1 MTTATYDDH
10 EERIRNVEISVAT
23 IQAVIPTLATK
34 EDVQAIRTDME
45 ALRGEARADNEAL
58 RGEAKADNEALRA
71 DLYRLE
77 TRLIKWMVG
86 SVIAAT
92 IAAGSIAG
100 VVTAIIIRFVA

>member
-1 MTTATYDDH
+1 MTTANDDIR
-10 EERIRNVEISVAT
+10 ERVSRMEGLATREDVQTVRTEVAA

-34 EDVQAIRTDME
+34 E
-45 ALRGEARADNEAL
+45 
-58 RGEAKADNEALRA
+58 

>member
-34 EDVQAIRTDME
+34 EDLER
-45 ALRGEARADNEAL
+45 LRGEFTTGMEAL

>member
-1 MTTATYDDH
+1 MTATYDDH
-10 EERIRNVEISVAT
+10 EERIRNLEIGFGQVVVRMDS
-23 IQAVIPTLATK
+23 LATK
-34 EDVQAIRTDME
+34 EDVQAVRT
-45 ALRGEARADNEAL
+45 
-58 RGEAKADNEALRA
+58 

-100 VVTAIIIRFVA
+100 VVTAVIIRFAA